1 MVSLREKGTEM
12 CTQLQ
17 QLSECMYIVL
27 YGAVFLSTVYENANF
42 IWMQYFITSK
52 LFLLCIIFVVIII
65 IIIIIYILL
74 A

>member
-1 MVSLREKGTEM
+1 M

-17 QLSECMYIVL
+17 QLSECMYIVV
-27 YGAVFLSTVYENANF
+27 YGTVLLSTVLDNANF

-52 LFLLCIIFVVIII
+52 LFLLCIISVVIIII

>member
-1 MVSLREKGTEM
+1 M

-17 QLSECMYIVL
+17 QLSESMYIVV
-27 YGAVFLSTVYENANF
+27 YGAVLLSTVFDNANF

-52 LFLLCIIFVVIII
+52 LFLLCIISVVII